1 MEKRLFVA
9 VEIPE
14 KQKQELF
21 DKYSRILDSEKF
33 RIVKPESMHL
43 TLMFLGNIAEE
54 KIAGLEENLSKVS
67 AKKFMLKIEGA
78 GFFGKNVLW
87 LGISKGKQEIEGL
100 AANARSAIGFFG
112 EEFKPHLT
120 IARNK
125 SASSAEFAQAFRK
138 IQDAKI
144 TAEFFVDG
152 FKLLESRLLPQGPR
166 HSVLKEFALSN
177 IG

>member
-14 KQKQELF
+14 KQKKELF
-21 DKYSRILDSEKF
+21 EKYSLLLDTENFK
-33 RIVKPESMHL
+33 IVKPESMHL
-43 TLMFLGNIAEE
+43 TLMFLGNIKEE
-54 KIAGLEENLSKVS
+54 EISKLEERLSKVS
-67 AKKFMLKIEGA
+67 AKKFKLKIEGA
-78 GFFGKNVLW
+78 GFFGKNILW
-87 LGISKGKQEIEGL
+87 LGISKGKQELEGL
-100 AANARSAIGFFG
+100 SAKARREIGFFG
-112 EEFKPHLT
+112 EEFAPHLT

-125 SASSAEFAQAFRK
+125 TASSAEFAQAFRK
-138 IQDAKI
+138 IQDTKI

-152 FKLLESRLLPQGPR
+152 FKLLESTLSSKGPK